1 MKTFEL
7 TSSELKITPDG
18 LRHGGRT
25 VPANSLLVLVRGMT
39 LMKDVPICL
48 TTRQMA
54 FNQDVRGLQVK
65 GKVDPRFLAYA
76 LVAQKEQ
83 LRGLVNIAGHGTGRL
98 STEALAEHPII
109 FPASR
114 DEQEAIAAVLS
125 AWDRAIGQTASLI
138 VAKERLKQGLA
149 QQVFAGKRRL
159 RRFRDTWRRCELG
172 HVFNDRREPGYDGLP
187 LLSVTLDAG
196 VVRRNSRDKSVR
208 TSLEHNEHLLV
219 RKGDIAYN
227 MMRMWQGGSGI
238 ATEDGVVSPA
248 YVVCEPTDAIDSRFA
263 DHLFHT
269 PRMIFLFWAYS
280 YGLTDDRRRLYF
292 DGFSRIPVELPS
304 VAEQRRIADVID
316 RLDEELRLLRQK
328 CDSLR
333 VQKRGLMQ
341 QLLTGNTRLP
351 TKPRKVK
358 DE

>member
-1 MKTFEL
+1 
-7 TSSELKITPDG
+7 
-18 LRHGGRT
+18 
-25 VPANSLLVLVRGMT
+25 
-39 LMKDVPICL
+39 
-48 TTRQMA
+48 
-54 FNQDVRGLQVK
+54 
-65 GKVDPRFLAYA
+65 
-76 LVAQKEQ
+76 
-83 LRGLVNIAGHGTGRL
+83 
-98 STEALAEHPII
+98 
-109 FPASR
+109 
-114 DEQEAIAAVLS
+114 
-125 AWDRAIGQTASLI
+125 
-138 VAKERLKQGLA
+138 
-149 QQVFAGKRRL
+149 
-159 RRFRDTWRRCELG
+159 
-172 HVFNDRREPGYDGLP
+172 
-187 LLSVTLDAG
+187 
-196 VVRRNSRDKSVR
+196 
-208 TSLEHNEHLLV
+208 
-219 RKGDIAYN
+219 